1 MTKEAIPVLDAAQ
14 VADLM
19 GLDQGR
25 GALYSRFVAAFVA
38 GAGERIA
45 RLGEQA
51 RAADAAGI
59 AGTAHAF
66 AGSAGN
72 VGAARLAGLLLRIEA
87 AAKRRDVDDAR
98 ALVAL
103 LEAEYTAARDALRA
117 ACPANS

>member
-1 MTKEAIPVLDAAQ
+1 MTKEATPVLDSQQ

-25 GALYSRFVAAFVA
+25 GALYSRFVAAFIA

-51 RAADAAGI
+51 KAEDAAGM

-87 AAKRRDVDDAR
+87 AGKRRDVDDAR

-103 LEAEYTAARDALRA
+103 VEAEYAAARDALRG
-117 ACPANS
+117 ACKPNS